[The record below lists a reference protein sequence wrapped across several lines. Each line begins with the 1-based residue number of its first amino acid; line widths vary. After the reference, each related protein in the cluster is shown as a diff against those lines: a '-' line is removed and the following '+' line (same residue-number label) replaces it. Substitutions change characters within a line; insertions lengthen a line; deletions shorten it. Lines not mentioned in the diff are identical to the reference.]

1 MNEIR
6 RSDLRGSVDVIY
18 FNQIKS
24 NGRMVSAL
32 THDSYRVCGHALHG
46 AGTKLKMGE
55 GAMFWTFPST
65 FFVQLVQKSTISRFG
80 ERFRE

>member
-55 GAMFWTFPST
+55 GGNFLDIPLH
-65 FFVQLVQKSTISRFG
+65 FFCTISTKKYN
-80 ERFRE
+80 